1 MLAQGALAPARN
13 WGEAFMTSLT
23 NALSI
28 FLAAI
33 PRILGF
39 AIILA
44 LGWFIAG
51 LIGKGIAALL
61 RTVKFNELANR
72 SGLTHF
78 VQEMGV
84 RNDASGVIAGITTW
98 FVRLIVLVVAFD
110 ALGIAAVSGVL
121 QQLLLWLPNLVVA
134 LVALVIGGL
143 LANALAN
150 LVRGATAEAGFS
162 NPDTLATVARVTV
175 WAFAVVIAINQL
187 GIATVVV
194 NTLLIGVVGAL
205 ALAAGLAFGLGG
217 RDRAAQVLE
226 GASRSAQANMGKM
239 KRAADAMGNG
249 DNMGMPRDPSM
260 WRERSGMD
268 RRRAMT

>member
-1 MLAQGALAPARN
+1 
-13 WGEAFMTSLT
+13 
-23 NALSI
+23 
-28 FLAAI
+28 
-33 PRILGF
+33 
-39 AIILA
+39 
-44 LGWFIAG
+44 
-51 LIGKGIAALL
+51 
-61 RTVKFNELANR
+61 
-72 SGLTHF
+72 
-78 VQEMGV
+78 
-84 RNDASGVIAGITTW
+84 
-98 FVRLIVLVVAFD
+98 
-110 ALGIAAVSGVL
+110 
-121 QQLLLWLPNLVVA
+121 
-134 LVALVIGGL
+134 
-143 LANALAN
+143 
-150 LVRGATAEAGFS
+150 VRGATAEAGFS